1 MPFSGITPEVC
12 ELQNTALVKAWFVHN
27 MISKKRVQSY
37 GKSSEMQKESVL
49 LFLFPQAIVMFRHKK
64 HSLNL

>member
-37 GKSSEMQKESVL
+37 D
-49 LFLFPQAIVMFRHKK
+49 
-64 HSLNL
+64 